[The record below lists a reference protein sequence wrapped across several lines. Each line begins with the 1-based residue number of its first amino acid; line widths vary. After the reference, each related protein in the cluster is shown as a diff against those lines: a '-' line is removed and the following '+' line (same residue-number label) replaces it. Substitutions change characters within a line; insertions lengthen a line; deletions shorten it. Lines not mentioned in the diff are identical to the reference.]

1 MNTIVC
7 PNCGKEISEAFKL
20 QIEKEI
26 IQKEREKYKLDL
38 ENAKKENLDEAVKI
52 AKEQF
57 AEKEKKYEVQIQQK
71 NQKLDELREK
81 ELKLIQ
87 AKTDLEQQKK
97 EMQLQVARQIGEKSK
112 ELIETAYRKAA
123 EEHAK
128 TEHILKLRELEKDK
142 TIADLKKGLEEA
154 NRKAQSGG
162 SQQLQGEVL
171 ELEVEDMLKKLFPQD
186 IIQEIAKGVSGSDI
200 RHIIKSP
207 LGLNCGTILWECK
220 RTKNWQQSWISKLK
234 ADLRNEKADI
244 PVIVSTILPKEVK
257 TSIDVVEGV
266 YLCDFSYAAF
276 LALTL
281 RERIIAVARQKA
293 ISANKDNK
301 AERLYNAVT
310 SNPFKQHLKFL
321 FETYKRMRE
330 QTEKERKVFDKLWKE
345 RDIQIDQLTKSTV
358 SIYTTMAAELG
369 SSMPQI
375 EDFDLDMLTSG
386 SESKVK

>member
-1 MNTIVC
+1 MYYSCHMNTRAC
-7 PNCGKEISEAFKL
+7 PNCGKEFPEAFKL
-20 QIEKEI
+20 QIEKE
-26 IQKEREKYKLDL
+26 YKLQL
-38 ENAKKENLDEAVKI
+38 ENAKQENLDEAVKI
-52 AKEQF
+52 AKKQF
-57 AEKEKKYEVQIQQK
+57 EEKEKKYEVQIQQRD
-71 NQKLDELREK
+71 QKLDELRNK

-87 AKTDLEQQKK
+87 EKTELEQQKK
-97 EMQLQVARQIGEKSK
+97 EMQLQVARQLEEKSK
-112 ELIETAYRKAA
+112 ELIESTYRRAA
-123 EEHAK
+123 GEHAK
-128 TEHILKLRELEKDK
+128 TEHAFKLRELEKDK
-142 TIADLKKGLEEA
+142 TIADLKKSVEEA

-162 SQQLQGEVL
+162 SQQLQGDVFEV
-171 ELEVEDMLKKLFPQD
+171 EVEDMLKKIFPQD
-186 IIQEIAKGVSGSDI
+186 VIQEIAKGVNGSDI

-220 RTKNWQQSWISKLK
+220 RAKNWQQSWIGKLK
-234 ADLRNEKADI
+234 TDLRNEKADI
-244 PVIVSTILPKEVK
+244 PVIVSTILPKEMK

-266 YLCDFSYAAF
+266 YLCDFSYATF

-293 ISANKDNK
+293 ISANKESK

-345 RDIQIDQLTKSTV
+345 RDMQIDQLTKSTV

-369 SSMPQI
+369 SSMPQL
-375 EDFDLDMLTSG
+375 EDFDLDMLASG
-386 SESKVK
+386 SEGKT